1 MKRVFQTALLF
12 MLSALLLCV
21 PALAAVDLDS
31 PAYVVDDAG
40 VLSEELENEILT
52 VNETLWYECGEAE
65 FVVVTVKYPPAGM
78 DREEFAVQIFDTWNV
93 GSAETNNGAV
103 LVIYTEDDEF
113 WLECG
118 HGVYNSPY
126 VDEIADMVSDDSAFY
141 RALRADEDEK
151 AVSLL
156 TADLLAWYQDHYG
169 TASTAPSYS
178 GGGSTVVYS
187 SSSDVSDL
195 SAILAL
201 IVIILLLIIITSPF
215 RCRRRYGRWGVWPF
229 FYFSPWWPTRTR
241 IVRPYYGHRPG
252 MGTPPPPW
260 EVNRPS
266 GYYRPPSGYNRPS
279 SGSRPSSSR
288 PSSGWS
294 SGSSFHSGGGFSGG
308 SSHSSGGF
316 HSGGS
321 SFHGG
326 GGHSGG
332 GFGKR

>member
-1 MKRVFQTALLF
+1 MKRIFQAALLF
-12 MLSALLLCV
+12 MLSALLLCA

-65 FVVVTVKYPPAGM
+65 FVVVTVNYPPAGM
-78 DREEFAVQIFDTWNV
+78 DREEFAVQIFDTWNI
-93 GSAETNNGAV
+93 GSAETNNGAL

-118 HGVYNSPY
+118 YGVYNSPY

-156 TADLLAWYQDHYG
+156 TADLLAWYQDHYR
-169 TASTAPSYS
+169 TSSSASSYS
-178 GGGSTVVYS
+178 GSGGYVVS
-187 SSSDVSDL
+187 SGSV
-195 SAILAL
+195 ILAL
-201 IVIILLLIIITSPF
+201 IVMILLLIIITSPF

-229 FYFSPWWPTRTR
+229 FYFSPWWSTRTR
-241 IVRPYYGHRPG
+241 VVRPYYYSTPRPG
-252 MGTPPPPW
+252 STLHPW
-260 EVNRPS
+260 ETSRPS
-266 GYYRPPSGYNRPS
+266 GYYRPS
-279 SGSRPSSSR
+279 SGSRPSSYSR

-294 SGSSFHSGGGFSGG
+294 SGSSSFHSGGGRTGGGFSGG

-321 SFHGG
+321 FHGG